1 MLKNKIYKLYKI
13 LISLNYDWYRAL
25 LLYKVAPSIEHIKV
39 FNRIKNVQTIID
51 VGSNRGQFALSAS
64 YFFPE
69 SRIICFEPLKSAFH
83 CLEQVFKNKTNFI
96 LFNFAIGNEQKEIE
110 INISNKE
117 DSSSIL
123 EITKK
128 QETVFPGTEK
138 SSSELVKLTTLKE
151 IIQDEDLNNDVLL
164 KIDVQGYELE
174 VLHGS
179 KSLLTKLKYIYV
191 ESSFVEFYKEQPKIS
206 DILGFLLTNN
216 FKLDGVYNMSYDK
229 NGDPVQADFLFLNCS
244 YE

>member
-1 MLKNKIYKLYKI
+1 MLKNKIYKLVKI

-25 LLYKVAPSIEHIKV
+25 LLYGVAPSTEHIKL
-39 FNRIKNVQTIID
+39 FNRIKNIQTIID

-64 YFFPE
+64 YFFPG
-69 SRIICFEPLKSAFH
+69 SQIICFEPLKSAFC
-83 CLEQVFKNKTNFI
+83 CLEKVFKNKTNLT
-96 LFNFAIGNEQKEIE
+96 LFNFAIGNEQKETE

-123 EITKK
+123 EITQK
-128 QETVFPGTEK
+128 QETIFPNTQK
-138 SSSELVKLTTLKE
+138 ISSEIVKLTTIEKV
-151 IIQDEDLNNDVLL
+151 IQNKDLNSDVLM

-179 KSLLTKLKYIYV
+179 KGLLSKLKYIYV
-191 ESSFVEFYKEQPKIS
+191 ESSFVEFYKQQPKIS
-206 DILGFLLTNN
+206 DILKFLLGNN

-229 NGDPVQADFLFLNCS
+229 NGNPVQADFLFLNS
-244 YE
+244 TYD

>member
-1 MLKNKIYKLYKI
+1 VLKNKIYKLIKI

-25 LLYKVAPSIEHIKV
+25 LLYRVAASTEHISV
-39 FNRIKNVQTIID
+39 FNRIKNIHTIID
-51 VGSNRGQFALSAS
+51 VGSNRGQFALSANN
-64 YFFPE
+64 FFPD

-83 CLEQVFKNKTNFI
+83 CLEQVFKYKTNLT
-96 LFNFAIGNEQKEIE
+96 LFNFAVGNDVKDIE

-123 EITKK
+123 KITQK
-128 QETVFPGTEK
+128 QETIFPGTEK
-138 SSSELVKLTTLKE
+138 ISAEIVKLTTLQK
-151 IIQDEDLNNDVLL
+151 IIQSEDLNNDVLM

-179 KSLLTKLKYIYV
+179 KSILSKLKYIYV

-206 DILGFLLTNN
+206 DILSFLLINN

-229 NGDPVQADFLFLNCS
+229 NGDPVQADFLFLNCD
-244 YE
+244 YD